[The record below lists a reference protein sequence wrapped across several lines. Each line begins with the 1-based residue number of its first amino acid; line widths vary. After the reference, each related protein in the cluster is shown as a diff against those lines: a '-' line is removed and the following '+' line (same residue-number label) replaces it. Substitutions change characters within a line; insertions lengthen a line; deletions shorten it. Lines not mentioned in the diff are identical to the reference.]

1 MRQRTVS
8 DLMTH
13 DVIDVGPSA
22 TFKDIVKLLAEH
34 DITAVPVVDDSNHP
48 LGVVSEADL
57 MRCEARQPEP
67 SGRLPHVLQRYAPPG
82 GGEADRSEPT
92 GEPLTART
100 LMTSP
105 AVVARPEWSV
115 VEAARFMED
124 RKVKRLPVVDRTSRL
139 IGMLSRADLL
149 RVFLRQDRAIRE
161 EITGDILTG
170 TFRIS
175 PTDVAVHVVDG
186 YVTLKG
192 VVERT
197 STVPV
202 LTRLCRSVDGVV
214 SVSPELDARI
224 DDMGGDTDTAH
235 SAAGET

>member
-13 DVIDVGPSA
+13 GVIDVGPNA
-22 TFKDIVKLLAEH
+22 TFKDIVKILAEH

-57 MRCEARQPEP
+57 MRREARQPEP
-67 SGRLPHVLQRYAPPG
+67 SGRLPYVLKRYAPPG
-82 GGEADRSEPT
+82 GEEADRSEPT

-105 AVVARPEWSV
+105 TVVAHPEWSV
-115 VEAARFMED
+115 VEAARLMDD
-124 RKVKRLPVVDRTSRL
+124 RKVKRLPVVDQTNRL

-170 TFRIS
+170 TLRIS
-175 PTDVAVHVVDG
+175 PTDVTVHVVDG
-186 YVTLKG
+186 CVTLQG
-192 VVERT
+192 DVERK
-197 STVPV
+197 STIPV

-214 SVSPELDARI
+214 SVSAELDARI
-224 DDMGGDTDTAH
+224 DDTGGDTDTAH
-235 SAAGET
+235 NTAGEV